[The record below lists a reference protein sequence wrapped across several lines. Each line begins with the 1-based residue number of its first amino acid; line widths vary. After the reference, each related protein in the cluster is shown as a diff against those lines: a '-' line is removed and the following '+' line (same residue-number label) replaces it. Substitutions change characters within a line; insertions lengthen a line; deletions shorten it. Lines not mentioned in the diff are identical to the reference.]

1 MFKGLNLLGFAL
13 LALGQPAAFVS
24 SCALLANGCALSPML
39 MVNVGVPQEAE
50 DGLRK
55 RVWAVHRLVGP
66 TVGQRMILVV

>member
-1 MFKGLNLLGFAL
+1 MPFLQMAARC
-13 LALGQPAAFVS
+13 LA
-24 SCALLANGCALSPML
+24 PML